1 MWKTCAAA
9 RPPRTSCAPRRNSTP
24 PPSAAEA
31 ANPAGLLAWTIHE
44 HRSARRGGAPP
55 RGAGGG
61 ARSGGA
67 PHPAGAGPRP
77 RRHPPRSPVGHSRTI
92 QASGL
97 SALDRALALKS
108 FRSERALPA
117 QPNPRGRFGRGA
129 MPPPRVLAREGGG
142 VVHPDQALARLVQD
156 ELRVQAPVIGVLL
169 PLGRQLARGP
179 QHLAAERLQIADGV
193 PQLFG
198 PPRGGHF
205 TFYVAQARVVPLEP
219 AAAAPIG
226 DERRQ
231 AYEREPHSEE
241 RQDEQLEEEDP
252 AKGAVGQVAREKGL
266 TLGEIGIRRLVH
278 GHVHA

>member
-1 MWKTCAAA
+1 MWKTCADA

-44 HRSARRGGAPP
+44 HRSARRV
-55 RGAGGG
+55 G
-61 ARSGGA
+61 ARRRGRGSA
-67 PHPAGAGPRP
+67 PAASPTRLNRSLRAAHRLRGSHSAGTLPRP

-129 MPPPRVLAREGGG
+129 MPPPSVLAREGGG
-142 VVHPDQALARLVQD
+142 VVHPDQALARLVPD

-169 PLGRQLARGP
+169 LLGGQLARGP

-198 PPRGGHF
+198 APRGGHF
-205 TFYVAQARVVPLEP
+205 AFYVAQARVVPLQP
-219 AAAAPIG
+219 
-226 DERRQ
+226 
-231 AYEREPHSEE
+231 
-241 RQDEQLEEEDP
+241 
-252 AKGAVGQVAREKGL
+252 
-266 TLGEIGIRRLVH
+266 
-278 GHVHA
+278 